1 MTKAAEKIII
11 ALDVPTK
18 ARALDLVRQLGHEIS
33 FFKVG
38 LQLYTSEGP
47 EVVRAVLATGAK
59 VLLDLKFHDIPN
71 TVAKAVESAA
81 DLGAQ
86 MLTIHL
92 SGGSEMIRAAIAGRK
107 NHVSILGVTVLT
119 SDDEVALGEAGISA
133 KVGEQVLRLARLGA
147 ASGIDGIVASPS
159 EIKMLRAE
167 FGDAIKI
174 VAPGIRPA
182 WSQIGDQ
189 RRFTTPQQAI
199 EAGADYLVIG
209 RPITLH
215 PNPCEAVELIL
226 SDLR

>member
-1 MTKAAEKIII
+1 MTKVAEKFII

-81 DLGAQ
+81 DLGVQ

-119 SDDEVALGEAGISA
+119 SGDEVALGEAGISA

-147 ASGIDGIVASPS
+147 ASGIDGIVASPR

-167 FGDAIKI
+167 FGDEIKI